1 MGLLP
6 YDLGR
11 TEVGGTGLGTLVK
24 SYKRPRVQR
33 SPEMDRGA
41 PRRGCAPAWHDPR
54 AGEGRRKTGVAG
66 IGALAL
72 CQLCVL
78 SHIPL
83 PFPRDSSAVWAYLP
97 AQVCCDGDTLG
108 RQCSFLLCLHP
119 QGCLRR
125 GVRASCSPQ
134 VRTGKLGSFSMLHHP
149 LGYVS
154 NFLVRPAS
162 S

>member
-11 TEVGGTGLGTLVK
+11 IEVGGTGLGTLVK

-97 AQVCCDGDTLG
+97 AQVCCEDCVM
-108 RQCSFLLCLHP
+108 QCMSHVQSRRGCCRRWSGTNLCILLCPCNWPGAYYLNFSLFFEWSCNDL
-119 QGCLRR
+119 CLR
-125 GVRASCSPQ
+125 
-134 VRTGKLGSFSMLHHP
+134 
-149 LGYVS
+149 VS
-154 NFLVRPAS
+154 L
-162 S
+162 